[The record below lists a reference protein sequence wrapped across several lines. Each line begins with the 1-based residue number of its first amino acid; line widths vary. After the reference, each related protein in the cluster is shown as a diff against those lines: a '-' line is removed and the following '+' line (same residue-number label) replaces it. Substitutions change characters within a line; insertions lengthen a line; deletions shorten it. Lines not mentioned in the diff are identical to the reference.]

1 MAGSTLP
8 TLGAGSKMYYEPTA
22 SPGTWVLL
30 ANALN
35 IGEVGEQGEFIEY
48 TPISEEIR
56 QYIRGLKTPPSKTV
70 IFNDQPGD
78 ANYVAF
84 LAEVDAD
91 ATLQYKV
98 EYKNNH
104 QAIFS
109 VVHSGR
115 MMQEAEGGAQLKM
128 NVFGQQTGGTAWTV
142 N

>member
-1 MAGSTLP
+1 MAGSIVP
-8 TLGAGSKMYYEPTA
+8 TLGAGSKMYYEPSA

-48 TPISEEIR
+48 TPIAEEVR
-56 QYIRGLKTPPSKTV
+56 EYIRGLKTPPSKT
-70 IFNDQPGD
+70 ITFNDQPGN
-78 ANYVAF
+78 ANYAAYLV
-84 LAEVDAD
+84 EVRAD

-109 VVHSGR
+109 VVHNGL
-115 MMQEAEGGAQLKM
+115 MMQEAEGGSQLKM
-128 NVFGQQTGGTAWTV
+128 NVFGQQTGATTWTV
-142 N
+142 I